1 MNNIYWNTLY
11 GKYNEIT
18 MVDAYTDTVFFS
30 DLLPKKCPTLYQSL
44 DTILTDNSIDHR
56 LLTNT
61 RDIWC
66 RDYMPI
72 QTGEKRFV
80 FYKYNPDYLQ
90 TKYYQRTITDVKGI
104 GSIDSLRLADAMDL
118 DLVVD
123 GGNVVRCGNKI
134 VMTEKVFFENKDKAH
149 KEVQRLLEEAF
160 QCDIVFLPWDRNE
173 IMGHSDGIIHY
184 LGDNRVMMTNYADFD
199 IAMARKF
206 TRLLEKH
213 FDVIPLSYNTK
224 RKHKHSW
231 AYINFLQVGRMVL
244 VPQLGIP
251 EDGQA
256 LQQISEA
263 MPRCKVIGVPAMEA
277 VRNGGA
283 LNCISWNVATRQWN
297 NGFMG
302 EEYRVHGRP
311 ISWIKKA
318 AEEGRANWQ
327 CNLGVCYFYGEGVEK
342 NLSEASKW
350 YKKAAEQGNAKAQ
363 FNLGLGYFKGEGV
376 PLDYGEAMHWFGK
389 ASEQGDADAQLHVA
403 WCLEDMQAP
412 QNDVFVACK
421 RAAEMGNADAQCHLG
436 FWYSEGKHGL
446 EKNVAESSRWFME
459 AANRGNDVA
468 QFQMGLRY
476 ETGAGVKKNAKEA
489 AKWYMRAASKN
500 NVVALYR
507 LGCCYY
513 YGDGVTI
520 DNHSAWRCFKKAAE
534 LGDSWACFMLGKCYF
549 YGHGVEVN
557 EAEAVKCYQK
567 AAAEHFAPAVYELG
581 KCYFDGAGTEK
592 DTTKALELFR
602 EAAEMEYSKALYM
615 MGYCYYNGIIVMKD
629 EDQALDYFKKA
640 AQFGYKE
647 AEERVHDILLSRE
660 TQNYDDVPF

>member
-1 MNNIYWNTLY
+1 MADNRWNTLY
-11 GKYNEIT
+11 GKYNETT
-18 MVDAYTDTVFFS
+18 MVDTYTDTVFFS

-44 DTILTDNSIDHR
+44 DTILTDNGIDHR

-72 QTGEKRFV
+72 QTGERRFV
-80 FYKYNPDYLQ
+80 FYKYDPDYLQ

-104 GSIDSLRLADAMDL
+104 GSSGSLRLGDAVDL

-134 VMTEKVFFENKDKAH
+134 VMTEKVFFENKDKPR
-149 KEVQRLLEEAF
+149 KEVQRMLEEAF

-376 PLDYGEAMHWFGK
+376 PLDYGEAMHWFGE
-389 ASEQGDADAQLHVA
+389 AAEQGDADAQLHYA

-500 NVVALYR
+500 NVVALYK

-520 DNHSAWRCFKKAAE
+520 DNHSAWWCFKKAAE

-567 AAAEHFAPAVYELG
+567 AATEHFAPAIYELG

-592 DTTKALELFR
+592 NTTKALDLFK

-615 MGYCYYNGIIVMKD
+615 MGYCYYNGIVVMKD
-629 EDQALDYFKKA
+629 ENQALDYFKKA

-660 TQNYDDVPF
+660 T

>member
-1 MNNIYWNTLY
+1 MNSSWNTLY
-11 GKYNEIT
+11 GKCNEAI
-18 MVDAYTDTVFFS
+18 MVDACTDTIFFS
-30 DLLPKKCPTLYQSL
+30 DLLPKKCPTLYHSL
-44 DTILTDNSIDHR
+44 DTILTDNGIDHR

-61 RDIWC
+61 KDIWC

-72 QTGEKRFV
+72 QTSEKRFV
-80 FYKYNPDYLQ
+80 FYKYDPDYLQ

-104 GSIDSLRLADAMDL
+104 GNIDSFGLGDAVNL

-134 VMTEKVFFENKDKAH
+134 VMTEKVFFENKDKAR

-244 VPQLGIP
+244 IPQLGIP

-327 CNLGVCYFYGEGVEK
+327 CNLGVCYFYGSGVEK
-342 NLSEASKW
+342 DLVEANKW
-350 YKKAAEQGNAKAQ
+350 YEKAAKQGDAKAQ
-363 FNLGLGYFKGEGV
+363 FNLGLGYYKREG
-376 PLDYGEAMHWFGK
+376 LSQDYSKAMYWFGEA
-389 ASEQGDADAQLHVA
+389 AEQGDADAQLHIA

-412 QNDVFVACK
+412 QNDIFVACK

-436 FWYSEGKHGL
+436 FWYSEGKNGL
-446 EKNVAESSRWFME
+446 EKNVAESNRWFME
-459 AANRGNDVA
+459 AAKRGNDVA

-476 ETGAGVKKNAKEA
+476 ETGSGVKKNAKEA

-581 KCYFDGAGTEK
+581 KCYFDGAGIEE
-592 DTTKALELFR
+592 DTTKALNLFK
-602 EAAEMEYSKALYM
+602 EAAEMEYAKALYM
-615 MGYCYYNGIIVMKD
+615 MGYCYYNGIVVKKD
-629 EDQALDYFKKA
+629 DDQALEYFKEA
-640 AQFGYKE
+640 AQFGYKK

>member
-1 MNNIYWNTLY
+1 MNSSWNTLY
-11 GKYNEIT
+11 GKCNEAI
-18 MVDAYTDTVFFS
+18 MVDACTDTVFFS

-44 DTILTDNSIDHR
+44 DTIMTDNGIDHR

-61 RDIWC
+61 KDIWC

-80 FYKYNPDYLQ
+80 YYKYNPDYLQ

-104 GSIDSLRLADAMDL
+104 GSIDSLCLGDAVDL

-134 VMTEKVFFENKDKAH
+134 VMTEKVFFENKDKPR
-149 KEVQRLLEEAF
+149 KEVQRMLEEAF
-160 QCDIVFLPWDRNE
+160 LCDVVFLPWDRNE
-173 IMGHSDGIIHY
+173 FMGHSDGIIHY

-213 FDVIPLSYNTK
+213 FEVVPLSYNTK

-231 AYINFLQVGRMVL
+231 AYINFLQVGRMVF

-251 EDGQA
+251 EDEQA

-263 MPRCKVIGVPAMEA
+263 MPNCKVHGVPALEA
-277 VRNGGA
+277 VRRGGA
-283 LNCISWNVATRQWN
+283 LNCISWNVATRQWT

-376 PLDYGEAMHWFGK
+376 PQDYGEAMHWFGK

-421 RAAEMGNADAQCHLG
+421 RAAEMGNAEAQCHLG

-459 AANRGNDVA
+459 AAKRGNDVA

-534 LGDSWACFMLGKCYF
+534 LGDSRACFMLGKCYF

-602 EAAEMEYSKALYM
+602 EAAEMEYAKALYM
-615 MGYCYYNGIIVMKD
+615 MGYCYYNGIDVKKD
-629 EDQALDYFKKA
+629 EDQALDYFKEA
-640 AQFGYKE
+640 AQFGYKK

>member
-1 MNNIYWNTLY
+1 MNSSWNTLY
-11 GKYNEIT
+11 GKCNEAI
-18 MVDAYTDTVFFS
+18 MVDACTDTIFFS
-30 DLLPKKCPTLYQSL
+30 DLLPKKCPTLYHSL
-44 DTILTDNSIDHR
+44 DTILTDNGIDHR

-61 RDIWC
+61 KDIWC

-72 QTGEKRFV
+72 QTSEKRFV
-80 FYKYNPDYLQ
+80 FYKYDPDYLQ

-104 GSIDSLRLADAMDL
+104 GNIDSFGLGDAVNL

-134 VMTEKVFFENKDKAH
+134 VMTEKVFFENKDKAR

-244 VPQLGIP
+244 IPQLGIP

-283 LNCISWNVATRQWN
+283 LNCISWNVATSQWN

-311 ISWIKKA
+311 ISWIKKEA
-318 AEEGRANWQ
+318 KEGRANWQ

-389 ASEQGDADAQLHVA
+389 ASEQGDADAQLHIA

-436 FWYSEGKHGL
+436 FWYSEGKNGL
-446 EKNVAESSRWFME
+446 EKNVAESNRWFME
-459 AANRGNDVA
+459 AAKRGNDVA

-476 ETGAGVKKNAKEA
+476 ETGSGVKKNAKEA

-513 YGDGVTI
+513 YGDGVRI
-520 DNHSAWRCFKKAAE
+520 DNHAAWRCFKKASE
-534 LGDSWACFMLGKCYF
+534 LGDTWASYMLGRCYF
-549 YGHGVEVN
+549 CGHGVEED

-581 KCYFDGAGTEK
+581 KCYFDGAETEK
-592 DTTKALELFR
+592 NTTKALNLFK
-602 EAAEMEYSKALYM
+602 EAAEMEYAKALYM
-615 MGYCYYNGIIVMKD
+615 MGYCYYNGIDVKKD
-629 EDQALDYFKKA
+629 EDQALDYFKEA
-640 AQFGYKE
+640 AQFGYKK

>member
-1 MNNIYWNTLY
+1 MNSSWNTLY
-11 GKYNEIT
+11 GKCNEAI
-18 MVDAYTDTVFFS
+18 MVDACTDTVFFS

-44 DTILTDNSIDHR
+44 DTILTDNGIDHR

-61 RDIWC
+61 KDIWC

-72 QTGEKRFV
+72 QTSEKRFV
-80 FYKYNPDYLQ
+80 FYKYDPDYLQ

-104 GSIDSLRLADAMDL
+104 GNIESLGLGDAVNL

-134 VMTEKVFFENKDKAH
+134 VMTEKVFFENKDKAR

-213 FDVIPLSYNTK
+213 LDVIPLSYNTK

-244 VPQLGIP
+244 IPQLGIP

-311 ISWIKKA
+311 ISWIKRA

-327 CNLGVCYFYGEGVEK
+327 CNLGVCYFYGEGIEK
-342 NLSEASKW
+342 NMSEASKW
-350 YKKAAEQGNAKAQ
+350 YKKAAEQGEAKAQ
-363 FNLGLGYFKGEGV
+363 FNLGLGYYNGEGV
-376 PLDYGEAMHWFGK
+376 PQDYAEAIYWFGK
-389 ASEQGDADAQLHVA
+389 ASEQGNADAQLHIA
-403 WCLEDMQAP
+403 WCLEETQAP
-412 QNDVFVACK
+412 HNDIVAAYR

-436 FWYSEGKHGL
+436 FGYFEGKHGL

-459 AANRGNDVA
+459 AAKRGNDVA

-489 AKWYMRAASKN
+489 ANWYMRAASKN
-500 NVVALYR
+500 NVVALYK

-513 YGDGVTI
+513 YGDGVRI
-520 DNHSAWRCFKKAAE
+520 DNHSAWWCFKKAAE

-581 KCYFDGAGTEK
+581 MCYFDGAGIEENK
-592 DTTKALELFR
+592 TKALDLFK
-602 EAAEMEYSKALYM
+602 EAADMEFAKAIYM
-615 MGYCYYNGIIVMKD
+615 MGYCYYNGIVVMKD
-629 EDQALDYFKKA
+629 ENQALDYFKEA
-640 AQFGYKE
+640 AQFGYKK